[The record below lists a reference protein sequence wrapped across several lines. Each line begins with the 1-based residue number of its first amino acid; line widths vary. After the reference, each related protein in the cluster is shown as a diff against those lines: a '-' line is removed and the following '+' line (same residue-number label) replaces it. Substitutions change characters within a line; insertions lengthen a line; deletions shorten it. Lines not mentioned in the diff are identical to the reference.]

1 MVTSATEGET
11 LRGRTLLE
19 RPLLNRGTAFTE
31 EERKSLGLVGL
42 LPSAVLTLEQQAKR
56 AYAQYQEQP
65 NDLHKNIYLTSLH
78 DRNEVL
84 FYKLLSEHL
93 HEMLPVVYDP
103 TVGQA
108 IKLYSHEYRRP
119 RGVYL
124 SVEHPAQIEES
135 FENYGLGSDEVDLIV
150 ASDAEEIL
158 GIGDWGVGGMA
169 ISVGKLA
176 VYTAAAGI
184 HPGRTIPVI
193 IDAGTNNEGLLND
206 PYYVGNR
213 HSRIRGSKYDAF
225 IDEYVKVATEM
236 FPKAMLHW
244 EDFGISN
251 ARRILNRYKDKI
263 CTFNDDV
270 QGTGAITLSALT
282 SAVKVARTPLSEN
295 RVLIFGAGTAGIGN
309 ADQIRAAMRT
319 EGLSEEDAYRR
330 FWCVDI
336 QGLLT
341 DDMKDLHDFQKP
353 YARPADEVKD
363 WERTKNGID
372 LLETIRRVKPTIMI
386 GTSTA
391 YGAFTE
397 EIVKEM
403 AKHVERPIIFPL
415 SNPTERTEAF
425 PSDLIKWTEGK
436 ALIATGLPYD
446 PVEYEG
452 TSYEIGQANNA
463 LLYPGLGLGVI
474 TSRAKLVTDR
484 MITTAAEAVASM
496 VDSTKPGAS
505 LLPDVKNL
513 RVSSATIAVAVVKT
527 AVEEGVAQTEITD
540 VVQQVQDAMWQPVYG
555 PPIEANGA

>member
-1 MVTSATEGET
+1 MV
-11 LRGRTLLE
+11 RGIEILE
-19 RPLLNRGTAFTE
+19 RSSLNKGTAFTE
-31 EERKSLGLVGL
+31 EERKDLGLVGL
-42 LPSAVLTLEQQAKR
+42 LPSAVLTLEEQTKR
-56 AYAQYQEQP
+56 AYEQYGRQP
-65 NDLHKNIYLTSLH
+65 DDLAKNVYLTALQ

-93 HEMLPVVYDP
+93 REMLPVVYDP
-103 TVGQA
+103 TIAQA

-124 SVEHPAQIEES
+124 SVDRPEDIEES
-135 FENYGLGSDEVDLIV
+135 FENYGLGPDGVDLIV

-158 GIGDWGVGGMA
+158 GIGDWGVGGIA

-213 HSRIRGSKYDAF
+213 HSRVRGEKYDAF
-225 IDEYVKVATEM
+225 IDEYVKVATKL

-251 ARRILNRYKDKI
+251 ARSILSRYKDKI

-270 QGTGAITLSALT
+270 QGTGAITLSALI
-282 SAVKVARTPLSEN
+282 SALKVTGTPLSEN

-309 ADQIRAAMRT
+309 ADQIRAAMQT
-319 EGLSEEDAYRR
+319 EGLSEEAAYRR

-341 DDMKDLHDFQKP
+341 DNMKDLRDFQKP
-353 YARPADEVKD
+353 YARPADDVKD
-363 WERTKNGID
+363 WKRAKNAID
-372 LLETIRRVKPTIMI
+372 LLETVRRVKPTAMI

-403 AKHVERPIIFPL
+403 AEHVERPIIFPL

-425 PSDLIKWTEGK
+425 PSDLIKWTGGK
-436 ALIATGLPYD
+436 ALVATGLPYA
-446 PVEYEG
+446 PVDYEG

-474 TSRAKLVTDR
+474 VSRAKLVTDK

-496 VDSTKPGAS
+496 VDTTKPGGA
-505 LLPDVKNL
+505 LLPDVRNL
-513 RVSSATIAVAVVKT
+513 RVSSATIAVAVAEA
-527 AVEEGVAQTEITD
+527 AVEEGVAQTKITD
-540 VVQQVQDAMWQPVYG
+540 AVQQVQDAMWVPAYG
-555 PPIEANGA
+555 PVEAKVA

>member
-1 MVTSATEGET
+1 
-11 LRGRTLLE
+11 LRGREILE

-56 AYAQYQEQP
+56 AYQQYHKQP
-65 NDLHKNIYLTSLH
+65 DDLAKNVYLRALQ

-93 HEMLPVVYDP
+93 QEMLPVVYDP

-124 SVEHPAQIEES
+124 SVDHPEDLEES
-135 FENYGLGSDEVDLIV
+135 FENYGLGSDDVDLIV

-158 GIGDWGVGGMA
+158 SIGDWGVGGIA

-193 IDAGTNNEGLLND
+193 LDAGTNNEGLLND

-213 HSRIRGSKYDAF
+213 HSRVRGEKYDAF
-225 IDEYVKVATEM
+225 IDEYVKVATKL

-263 CTFNDDV
+263 CTFNDDI
-270 QGTGAITLSALT
+270 QGTGAITLSALI
-282 SAVKVARTPLSEN
+282 SALKITGTPLSEN

-309 ADQIRAAMRT
+309 ADQIRAAMQT
-319 EGLSEEDAYRR
+319 EGLSEEEAYRR
-330 FWCVDI
+330 FWSVDV

-341 DDMKDLHDFQKP
+341 DDMKDLRDFQKP
-353 YARPADEVKD
+353 YARPADEVKG
-363 WERTKNGID
+363 WKRAKNGID
-372 LLETIRRVKPTIMI
+372 LLETGRRVKPTIMI

-391 YGAFTE
+391 YGAFTM
-397 EIVKEM
+397 EIIKEM

-415 SNPTERTEAF
+415 SNSTERTEAF
-425 PSDLIKWTEGK
+425 PGDLIEWTDGK
-436 ALIATGLPYD
+436 ALVATGLPYE

-463 LLYPGLGLGVI
+463 LLYSGLGLSVI

-484 MITTAAEAVASM
+484 MITTAAEAVAGL
-496 VDSTKPGAS
+496 VDTTKPGAA
-505 LLPDVKNL
+505 LLPDIRDL
-513 RVSSATIAVAVVKT
+513 RVCSAAIAVAVAEA

-540 VVQQVQDAMWQPVYG
+540 AVQQVQDAMSQPVYG
-555 PPIEANGA
+555 PPSRRRERRELSSN

>member
-1 MVTSATEGET
+1 M
-11 LRGRTLLE
+11 LRGREIIE
-19 RPLLNRGTAFTE
+19 RSLLNKGTAFTE
-31 EERKSLGLVGL
+31 EERKDLGLVGL
-42 LPSAVLTLEQQAKR
+42 LPPAVLTLEEQTKR
-56 AYAQYQEQP
+56 AYQQYHKQP
-65 NDLHKNIYLTSLH
+65 DDLAKNVYLRALQ

-93 HEMLPVVYDP
+93 PEMLPVVYDP

-124 SVEHPAQIEES
+124 SVDHPEEIEES
-135 FENYGLGSDEVDLIV
+135 FKNYGLGPDDVDLIV

-158 GIGDWGVGGMA
+158 GIGDWGVGGIA

-206 PYYVGNR
+206 PYYIGNR
-213 HSRIRGSKYDAF
+213 HSRVRGEKYDAF
-225 IDEYVKVATEM
+225 IDEYVKVATKL

-251 ARRILNRYKDKI
+251 ARRILNRYKDKM
-263 CTFNDDV
+263 CTFNDDI
-270 QGTGAITLSALT
+270 QGTGAITLAALI
-282 SAVKVARTPLSEN
+282 SAVKITGTPLSEN
-295 RVLIFGAGTAGIGN
+295 RVLIFGSGTAGIGN
-309 ADQIRAAMRT
+309 ADQIRAAMQT
-319 EGLSEEDAYRR
+319 EGLSDEDAYRR
-330 FWCVDI
+330 FWCVDV

-341 DDMKDLHDFQKP
+341 DDMEDLHDFQRP
-353 YARPADEVKD
+353 YARPASEVKD
-363 WERTKNGID
+363 WKSGKNGID
-372 LLETIRRVKPTIMI
+372 MLETIKRVKPTAMI

-403 AKHVERPIIFPL
+403 AKQVERPIIFPL

-425 PSDLIKWTEGK
+425 PSDLIEWTDGK
-436 ALIATGLPYD
+436 ALVATGLPYD

-484 MITTAAEAVASM
+484 MITTAAEAVADM

-505 LLPDVKNL
+505 LLPDVRNL
-513 RVSSATIAVAVVKT
+513 RVSSATIAVEVVKA

-540 VVQQVQDAMWQPVYG
+540 AVQQVQNAMWQPVYG
-555 PPIEANGA
+555 SLVDSP

>member
-1 MVTSATEGET
+1 MV
-11 LRGRTLLE
+11 RGIEILE
-19 RPLLNRGTAFTE
+19 RSSLNKGTAFTE
-31 EERKSLGLVGL
+31 EEREGLGLVGL
-42 LPSAVLTLEQQAKR
+42 LPSAVLTLEEETKR
-56 AYAQYQEQP
+56 AYEQYGRQP
-65 NDLHKNIYLTSLH
+65 DDLAKNVYLTALQ

-93 HEMLPVVYDP
+93 REMLPVVYDP
-103 TVGQA
+103 TVAQA

-124 SVEHPAQIEES
+124 SVDRPEDIEES

-158 GIGDWGVGGMA
+158 GIGDWGVGGIA

-193 IDAGTNNEGLLND
+193 MDAGTNNEGLLND

-213 HSRIRGSKYDAF
+213 HSRVRGEKYDAF
-225 IDEYVKVATEM
+225 IDEYVKVATKL

-251 ARRILNRYKDKI
+251 ARRILSRYKDKI
-263 CTFNDDV
+263 CTFNDDI
-270 QGTGAITLSALT
+270 QGTGAITLSALI
-282 SAVKVARTPLSEN
+282 SALKITGTPLSEN

-309 ADQIRAAMRT
+309 ADQIRAAMQT

-330 FWCVDI
+330 FWCVDL

-341 DDMKDLHDFQKP
+341 DDIKDLRDFQKP
-353 YARPADEVKD
+353 YARPANEVKD
-363 WERTKNGID
+363 WKRAKNGID
-372 LLETIRRVKPTIMI
+372 LLETVRRVKPTAMI

-403 AKHVERPIIFPL
+403 ARHVERPIIFPL

-425 PSDLIKWTEGK
+425 PSDLIKWTGGK
-436 ALIATGLPYD
+436 ALVATGLPYG

-452 TSYEIGQANNA
+452 TSYEIGQSNNA
-463 LLYPGLGLGVI
+463 LLYPGVGLGVI
-474 TSRAKLVTDR
+474 VSRAKLVTDK
-484 MITTAAEAVASM
+484 MITAAAEAVAGM
-496 VDSTKPGAS
+496 VDTTKPGAG

-513 RVSSATIAVAVVKT
+513 RVSSATIAVAVVKA

-540 VVQQVQDAMWQPVYG
+540 VVQQVQDVMWEPVYG
-555 PPIEANGA
+555 PTIKAKGA

>member
-1 MVTSATEGET
+1 MFRRATQGET
-11 LRGRTLLE
+11 LRGREILE
-19 RPLLNRGTAFTE
+19 QPLLNRDTAFTE
-31 EERKSLGLVGL
+31 QERKSLGLVGL
-42 LPSAVLTLEQQAKR
+42 LPSAVLTLEEQAKR
-56 AYAQYQEQP
+56 AYTQYQDQP
-65 NDLHKNIYLTSLH
+65 DALHKNIYLTSLH

-124 SVEHPAQIEES
+124 SVDHPEEIEES

-158 GIGDWGVGGMA
+158 GIGDWGVGGIV
-169 ISVGKLA
+169 ISVGKLV

-193 IDAGTNNEGLLND
+193 LDVGTNNEGLLND

-213 HSRIRGSKYDAF
+213 HSRVRGEKYDAF
-225 IDEYVKVATEM
+225 IDEYVKVATKM

-244 EDFGISN
+244 EDFGTSN
-251 ARRILNRYKDKI
+251 ARRILNRYKDRI

-270 QGTGAITLSALT
+270 QGTGAITLSALI
-282 SAVKVARTPLSEN
+282 SAVKITGTPLSEN

-309 ADQIRAAMRT
+309 ADQIRAAMQA

-341 DDMKDLHDFQKP
+341 DDMNDLHAFQNP
-353 YARPADEVKD
+353 YARPADEAKD
-363 WERTKNGID
+363 WKRGKNGID
-372 LLETIRRVKPTIMI
+372 LLETVKRVKPTIMI

-397 EIVKEM
+397 QIVKEM
-403 AKHVERPIIFPL
+403 AEHVERPIIFPL

-425 PSDLIKWTEGK
+425 PSDLIEWTNGE
-436 ALIATGLPYD
+436 ALVATGLPYA

-463 LLYPGLGLGVI
+463 LVYPGLGLGVI
-474 TSRAKLVTDR
+474 ASRAKLVTDK
-484 MITTAAEAVASM
+484 MITTAAEAVARL
-496 VDSTKPGAS
+496 VNSTEPGAA
-505 LLPDVKNL
+505 LLPDVRNL
-513 RVSSATIAVAVVKT
+513 RVCSATIAVAVVKA
-527 AVEEGVAQTEITD
+527 AVEEGVTQTKITG
-540 VVQQVQDAMWQPVYG
+540 VVQHVQDAMWQPEYG
-555 PPIEANGA
+555 PRRELGCK

>member
-1 MVTSATEGET
+1 MNSSQVTVG
-11 LRGRTLLE
+11 LRGREILE

-42 LPSAVLTLEQQAKR
+42 LPPAVLTLEEQAKR
-56 AYAQYQEQP
+56 AYAQYQEQQT
-65 NDLHKNIYLTSLH
+65 DLHKNIYLTSLQ

-93 HEMLPVVYDP
+93 REMLPVVYDP

-124 SVEHPAQIEES
+124 SVDRPEDIEES
-135 FENYGLGSDEVDLIV
+135 FENYGPGSDDVDLIV

-158 GIGDWGVGGMA
+158 GIGDWGVGGIA
-169 ISVGKLA
+169 ISVGKLV

-184 HPGRTIPVI
+184 HPGRTIPVLL
-193 IDAGTNNEGLLND
+193 DVGTNNEGLLND

-213 HSRIRGSKYDAF
+213 HSRVRGEKYDAF
-225 IDEYVKVATEM
+225 IEEYVKVATKL

-263 CTFNDDV
+263 CTFNDDI
-270 QGTGAITLSALT
+270 QGTGAITLAALI
-282 SAVKVARTPLSEN
+282 SAVNITGTPLSEN

-309 ADQIRAAMRT
+309 ADQIGAAMQL
-319 EGLSEEDAYRR
+319 EGLSEKDAYRR

-341 DDMKDLHDFQKP
+341 DDMKDLRDFQKP
-353 YARPADEVKD
+353 YARPADEVKG
-363 WERTKNGID
+363 WKRGEENGID
-372 LLETIRRVKPTIMI
+372 LLETVRRVKPTIMI

-391 YGAFTE
+391 YGAFTK

-425 PSDLIKWTEGK
+425 PADLIEWTDGK
-436 ALIATGLPYD
+436 ALVATGLPYE
-446 PVEYEG
+446 PVEHEG
-452 TSYEIGQANNA
+452 TRYDIGQANNA

-474 TSRAKLVTDR
+474 VSRAKLVTDR
-484 MITTAAEAVASM
+484 MITTAAEAVAGL
-496 VDSTKPGAS
+496 VDTTQSGAA
-505 LLPDVKNL
+505 LLPDVRNL
-513 RVSSATIAVAVVKT
+513 RVSSAAIAVAVAEA
-527 AVEEGVAQTEITD
+527 AVEEGVTQTEITD
-540 VVQQVQDAMWQPVYG
+540 AVQQVQDAMWQPVYG
-555 PPIEANGA
+555 PPVEAKGA